1 MLLSLVAC
9 SQFSRHAYLLRF
21 RDQLCLIHLS
31 NTAPN
36 RFFYLDVT
44 TNTLCALFD
53 TVAGSESDSELY
65 DKVVYCDLCHLKL
78 TSDNAEAHLTEMK
91 HATASLYE
99 IPKLNNS
106 KQDNKVGKVPITPLS
121 TIFV

>member
-1 MLLSLVAC
+1 MKAS
-9 SQFSRHAYLLRF
+9 
-21 RDQLCLIHLS
+21 
-31 NTAPN
+31 
-36 RFFYLDVT
+36 
-44 TNTLCALFD
+44 
-53 TVAGSESDSELY
+53 SDSELY

-106 KQDNKVGKVPITPLS
+106 KQDNKVGKVPITPIS